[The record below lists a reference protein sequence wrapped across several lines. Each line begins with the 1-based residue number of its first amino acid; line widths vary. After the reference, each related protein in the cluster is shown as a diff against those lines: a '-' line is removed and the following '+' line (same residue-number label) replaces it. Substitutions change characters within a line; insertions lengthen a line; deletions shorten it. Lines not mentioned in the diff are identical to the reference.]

1 MKFLP
6 LILKNL
12 LRKKTRSLLTIASIL
27 MPLFVICFL
36 GTLLTTL
43 DSDPTGGKG
52 MFRLMVRHKVSLTN
66 WIPEA
71 YGPKIKQVPG
81 VVDLVKMNWFG
92 GA

>member
-43 DSDPTGGKG
+43 ESDPTGARECSG
-52 MFRLMVRHKVSLTN
+52 
-66 WIPEA
+66 
-71 YGPKIKQVPG
+71 
-81 VVDLVKMNWFG
+81 
-92 GA
+92 